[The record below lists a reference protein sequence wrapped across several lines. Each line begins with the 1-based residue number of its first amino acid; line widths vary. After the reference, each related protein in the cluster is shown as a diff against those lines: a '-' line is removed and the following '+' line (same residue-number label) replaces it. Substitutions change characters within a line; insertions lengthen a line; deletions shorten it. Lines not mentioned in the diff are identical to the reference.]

1 MNRIQMSTKEEIAT
15 ITIQGIGEGHVIDD
29 AAVDELAEIIGKLFR
44 DKSVKVVIF
53 TGTGNMF
60 ATGPDA
66 AELLQLNPIEARA
79 FTMKVKDV
87 FWTLATLPQVTIA
100 AVNGIAQAIG
110 CELCVACDIRIASEQ
125 ASFGHPETGMG
136 LLPGYGGTQRLTRL
150 IGQGYAK
157 ELIFT
162 GDVIDA
168 AEAYRIGLVNKVVPA
183 GKLEEYSADMAKR
196 ILKNGSYAI
205 NLAKHAINI
214 GNEIDLDSAISLEGD
229 LYALLFACKDHKSG
243 LQAKLRGQSAELK
256 DF

>member
-1 MNRIQMSTKEEIAT
+1 MSRVQMSVKGEITT
-15 ITIQGIGEGHVIDD
+15 ITIQGAGEEHVIDEE
-29 AAVDELAEIIGKLFR
+29 AVDELGEIIGGLFR
-44 DKSVKVVIF
+44 DKTVKVVIF

-66 AELLQLNPIEARA
+66 AQLLQLDPMAARA

-100 AVNGIAQAIG
+100 AVNGAAEAIG
-110 CELCVACDIRIASEQ
+110 CEFCVACDIRIASEQ
-125 ASFGHPETGMG
+125 ASFGHPETGLG

-150 IGQGYAK
+150 IGPGYAK

-162 GDVIDA
+162 GDMIDA
-168 AEAYRIGLVNKVVPA
+168 AEAYRIGLVNKVVPESR
-183 GKLEEYSADMAKR
+183 LEECSVAMADR
-196 ILKNGSYAI
+196 ILKKGSYAI

-214 GNEIDLDSAISLEGD
+214 GSEIDLDSAISLEGD
-229 LYALLFACKDHKSG
+229 LYALLFACKDHKNG
-243 LQAKLRGQSAELK
+243 LQAKLNGQSAELT

>member
-136 LLPGYGGTQRLTRL
+136 LLPGYGGTQ
-150 IGQGYAK
+150 
-157 ELIFT
+157 
-162 GDVIDA
+162 
-168 AEAYRIGLVNKVVPA
+168 
-183 GKLEEYSADMAKR
+183 
-196 ILKNGSYAI
+196 
-205 NLAKHAINI
+205 
-214 GNEIDLDSAISLEGD
+214 
-229 LYALLFACKDHKSG
+229 
-243 LQAKLRGQSAELK
+243 
-256 DF
+256 